1 MEQRLKDP
9 RPEKVA
15 VVDEVRG
22 RLAESSA
29 AILTEYRGLPVTHL
43 EQLRR
48 ALSAAGGEY
57 KVYKNTLVRRAAA
70 ESGLGVLE
78 DLLEGPTGIA
88 FVRDD
93 VAAVAKALRDFARTH
108 PLLVVK
114 GGLLGTDLLDA
125 RQTAALAEL
134 PSRDVLLAQI
144 AGAFA
149 APMQRFAG
157 LLQALP
163 QNLAYAL
170 KALVDKGGAGAGDP
184 PSAAGGPSAADT
196 ADAVPAAG
204 DATAG
209 DVAADDEAG
218 EPATREVTS
227 GDPATGEVAS
237 GEPATGEAAS
247 GEAGAPAA
255 ADEAAPTE
263 S

>member
-22 RLAESSA
+22 RLAESTA

-149 APMQRFAG
+149 APMQRFAA

-170 KALVDKGGAGAGDP
+170 KALVDKGGAAAGDVP
-184 PSAAGGPSAADT
+184 SAAVGPSAAGTAGDAD
-196 ADAVPAAG
+196 AG

-209 DVAADDEAG
+209 DGAG
-218 EPATREVTS
+218 EASTDEPAAGVPAT
-227 GDPATGEVAS
+227 D
-237 GEPATGEAAS
+237 EPATGEAAT

-255 ADEAAPTE
+255 ADETAPAD

>member
-29 AILTEYRGLPVTHL
+29 AILTEYRGLPVTQL
-43 EQLRR
+43 EELRR
-48 ALSAAGGEY
+48 SLSAAGGDY

-144 AGAFA
+144 AGALA

-163 QNLAYAL
+163 QNFAYAL
-170 KALVDKGGAGAGDP
+170 KALVDKAGAGAADDAGAAPGEEAGAVTTEATPATDAETDT
-184 PSAAGGPSAADT
+184 AAGT
-196 ADAVPAAG
+196 AAAG
-204 DATAG
+204 E
-209 DVAADDEAG
+209 AADDQA
-218 EPATREVTS
+218 
-227 GDPATGEVAS
+227 AS
-237 GEPATGEAAS
+237 VQAAAGEAA
-247 GEAGAPAA
+247 EPAA
-255 ADEAAPTE
+255 TDEAAPTE